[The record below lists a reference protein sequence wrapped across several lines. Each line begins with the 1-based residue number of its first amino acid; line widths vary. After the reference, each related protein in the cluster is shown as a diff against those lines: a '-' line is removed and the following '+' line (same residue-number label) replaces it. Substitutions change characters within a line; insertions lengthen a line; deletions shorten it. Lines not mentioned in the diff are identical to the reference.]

1 MGIIDQQQM
10 RMVVSIAVAVWLGPN
25 AGPSSWA
32 NAAQAA
38 EAGFVSGAIATGNF
52 KGAAQGAF
60 TSLAFYGA
68 GSLGD
73 SLSSTA
79 AASGETGQA
88 AYWSEKGLGR
98 TMLHAGVG
106 CITSVTGGGK
116 CGTGA
121 ASAGAAQFLGARL
134 KAGEPVVDTFIHAM
148 IGGTASVLG
157 GGKFA
162 SGAQSGAFGYLFNC
176 LSHPESCSSLF
187 TKAGAT
193 IGTGVGVLGGIGV
206 SAACDAA
213 TSGGCAPFN
222 PVIVAASAV
231 EGGIK
236 GAAAG
241 LALGIALDTIEK
253 RINGNSWLSP
263 DSTSVYMLISIYD
276 GTILKFGI
284 TNMVGNETARYTQNE
299 MAALS
304 GRMVVLATYDSRAP
318 ARMTEIMLCTAYTAT
333 NGRLPPASAR
343 C

>member
-1 MGIIDQQQM
+1 
-10 RMVVSIAVAVWLGPN
+10 
-25 AGPSSWA
+25 
-32 NAAQAA
+32 
-38 EAGFVSGAIATGNF
+38 
-52 KGAAQGAF
+52 
-60 TSLAFYGA
+60 
-68 GSLGD
+68 
-73 SLSSTA
+73 
-79 AASGETGQA
+79 
-88 AYWSEKGLGR
+88 
-98 TMLHAGVG
+98 
-106 CITSVTGGGK
+106 
-116 CGTGA
+116 
-121 ASAGAAQFLGARL
+121 
-134 KAGEPVVDTFIHAM
+134 
-148 IGGTASVLG
+148 
-157 GGKFA
+157 
-162 SGAQSGAFGYLFNC
+162 
-176 LSHPESCSSLF
+176 
-187 TKAGAT
+187 
-193 IGTGVGVLGGIGV
+193 
-206 SAACDAA
+206 
-213 TSGGCAPFN
+213 
-222 PVIVAASAV
+222 VIVAASAV